1 MEGYKDK
8 LDVTLLPDWNPLN
21 VSEIFTPSILVD
33 KQMED
38 SHNLGSYKEIF
49 YESDDLEKRVFLLG
63 EAGTG
68 KTTFSKHLTDV
79 WCETATHPQFSDV
92 AFLKQFHYFFN
103 VSCRFSNKKETILD
117 MINYQLFGDE
127 KMQKVAEY
135 VLKHYPECC
144 LIVLDGAD
152 EWIGS
157 PSSETGRRGDIAGLP
172 GMTGV
177 EDCVILITS
186 RPWRFHSLSNK
197 TQNMFRCLNI
207 KGIKD
212 QRELAYRILQQLRE
226 PDPEQSSYEFLS
238 QVRDTSMSDLMK
250 IPLILIIALDCW
262 VDDKSFHKSMCIN
275 YINMIQLFIR
285 RSEGQAG
292 WSDSESKLRRCIPN
306 LDKLE
311 AKWKKQS
318 NKLPDAF
325 LRYES
330 IQRFAGLFLSI
341 GNIAFDLLLG
351 KTEISLVFSK
361 AALKTYPS
369 VNDESVN
376 VCLALGILSKTN
388 INTCGLKKL
397 ESYAYCHKTFQ
408 EFFAALWLAS
418 NYSNEQSKLFI
429 CIKTVRDLHRYEILI
444 TFLCGI
450 DSETGK
456 KFWIDLA
463 EKVEMKDMTKN
474 ERKLMKTELQKLS
487 CKCMK
492 EQGFDPRD
500 QTSDQICFCIPHI
513 QINQYTSNE
522 DIRLLCHVMEEN
534 FCNIKSLFVFDCQS
548 AQQVLRLY
556 RSISS
561 CSGLQS
567 LNLRNLP
574 TVSRQSDSLGS
585 AVLDLQKHNK
595 LEKLKLWGVCVD
607 SLLLPIEG
615 SRITKLCLYCVTVDH
630 HSLELIGESLSS
642 CYVLEYLYLHRVGC
656 FEHNDSCSIPVL
668 DLQTHY
674 QLEQLCLGSLSV
686 EGLLLPLV
694 GARDTSLTL
703 HSVTMSHHG
712 LEQLGESL
720 SSCSCLNN
728 LNLEIT
734 CSEHSDSCCFS
745 ELDLQKLTK
754 LENMELHSLSYAGLL
769 LPMEG
774 ARITSLYLINITID
788 QHGLE
793 KLQESMASCS
803 SLKKLDLNTV
813 TCSEHSDSYCPIVLD
828 LQKHNKLEE
837 LVLWNLIL
845 ECLLLPVGGARIT
858 SLVLGRIT
866 MTHHG
871 LEYLETSLSTRFRFY
886 MRLLYEVKCGEHSDS
901 SCLPVLNLPKHNG
914 LKQLGESMSSFFGLK
929 KLGLKDYFFLFY
941 TPPL

>member
-21 VSEIFTPSILVD
+21 VSEIFTPLILVD

-49 YESDDLEKRVFLLG
+49 YESGELEKRVFLLG

-79 WCETATHPQFSDV
+79 WCETAKHPQFSDV
-92 AFLKQFHYFFN
+92 AFLKQFQYFFN
-103 VSCRFSNKKETILD
+103 VSCRFSNKKETILN
-117 MINYQLFGDE
+117 MIIYQLFGDE

-157 PSSETGRRGDIAGLP
+157 PSSETGRRGDIARLP

-186 RPWRFHSLSNK
+186 RPWRFHALSNK
-197 TQNMFRCLNI
+197 TQNMFRRLNI

-238 QVRDTSMSDLMK
+238 QIRDTSMSDLMK

-262 VDDKSFHKSMCIN
+262 VDDKSFHTSMCIN
-275 YINMIQLFIR
+275 YINLIQSFIR

-311 AKWKKQS
+311 AKWEKQS
-318 NKLPDAF
+318 NKLPDVF

-351 KTEISLVFSK
+351 KTEKSLVFSK

-388 INTCGLKKL
+388 VNTRGLKKL

-429 CIKTVRDLHRYEILI
+429 CIKTVRDLRRYKILI

-492 EQGFDPRD
+492 EQGFGPRD

-513 QINQYTSNE
+513 KINQYTSNE

-534 FCNIKSLFVFDCQS
+534 FCNVKSLFVGYENFFNDKSLFVLS

-556 RSISS
+556 WSISS

-595 LEKLKLWGVCVD
+595 LEKLKLWDVCVD

-615 SRITKLCLYCVTVDH
+615 SRITTLCLYCVTMDH

-642 CYVLEYLYLHRVGC
+642 CSVLEYLYLHRVGC

-668 DLQTHY
+668 DLQTHN
-674 QLEQLCLGSLSV
+674 QLEQLRLGSLSV
-686 EGLLLPLV
+686 E
-694 GARDTSLTL
+694 
-703 HSVTMSHHG
+703 
-712 LEQLGESL
+712 
-720 SSCSCLNN
+720 
-728 LNLEIT
+728 
-734 CSEHSDSCCFS
+734 
-745 ELDLQKLTK
+745 
-754 LENMELHSLSYAGLL
+754 GLL

-793 KLQESMASCS
+793 QLQESMASCS

-813 TCSEHSDSYCPIVLD
+813 TCSEHSDNYCPIGLD

-845 ECLLLPVGGARIT
+845 ECLLLPVEGARIT
-858 SLVLGRIT
+858 SLSLGRIT

-871 LEYLETSLSTRFRFY
+871 LEYLETSLSTRFY

-901 SCLPVLNLPKHNG
+901 SCLPVLNLPKHN
-914 LKQLGESMSSFFGLK
+914 
-929 KLGLKDYFFLFY
+929 KLEKL
-941 TPPL
+941 